1 MSRGVVGEL
10 DDVGDLAIGGLVLG
24 VVEMVMAFVL
34 DSIESKLEGE
44 VSARWISA
52 GELRSLSVV
61 VRSNSILSLPSESL
75 S

>member
-1 MSRGVVGEL
+1 MSQGVVGEL
-10 DDVGDLAIGGLVLG
+10 GDVGDLAIAGLVLG

-61 VRSNSILSLPSESL
+61 GVSGSTLSLPPK
-75 S
+75 